1 MLELGELKRQLY
13 CLSYC
18 YGLTG
23 FSAGDSSTAHDI
35 GQDHRHLG
43 AQLGWDSQHGL
54 LLCLAPWQDI
64 SGMLAQLRQLG
75 LFLSIWLLH
84 NLSNRV
90 SGPLMHWGSQCI
102 PGPQKH
108 RSGSCQGFLRL
119 RPTTGTSSIF
129 CWLRQDTSHP
139 RFSVEQDQTRTW
151 IWGGV
156 IHWEPSSESSYH
168 TSLAASSSLKTQ

>member
-1 MLELGELKRQLY
+1 MTVVLSFILLWVNWVPCGWFFHRTWHWPGPQASWGTTRLGQP
-13 CLSYC
+13 S
-18 YGLTG
+18 
-23 FSAGDSSTAHDI
+23 
-35 GQDHRHLG
+35 
-43 AQLGWDSQHGL
+43 GL
-54 LLCLAPWQDI
+54 LLRLAPWQDI
-64 SGMLAQLRQLG
+64 SGTLAQLRQLG

-90 SGPLMHWGSQCI
+90 SGPLIHWGSQCI

-108 RSGSCQGFLRL
+108 RRGSCQGFLRL

-139 RFSVEQDQTRTW
+139 RFSVEQDRTRTW

-156 IHWEPSSESSYH
+156 GD
-168 TSLAASSSLKTQ
+168 SLRAIFGI